1 MRVYAWTSLHVC
13 IRVRVT
19 NEEGRDEKVWSVE
32 NPTGGSRVDRRS

>member
-1 MRVYAWTSLHVC
+1 MC

-19 NEEGRDEKVWSVE
+19 NEEGRADEKVWSVE